1 MLTIPVAAHTFL
13 SLRASIS
20 PLLFKL
26 LSTSRCIPCKP
37 PYTLLSDPPTCVSS
51 TTGMKPTYLDTLDIE
66 QWTEGE
72 QGGKLHLLV
81 LMGINY
87 PMPRR
92 RPFRGCAG

>member
-1 MLTIPVAAHTFL
+1 MCLKYHW
-13 SLRASIS
+13 
-20 PLLFKL
+20 
-26 LSTSRCIPCKP
+26 
-37 PYTLLSDPPTCVSS
+37 YE
-51 TTGMKPTYLDTLDIE
+51 TYLLDTLDIE

>member
-1 MLTIPVAAHTFL
+1 MCLKYHW
-13 SLRASIS
+13 
-20 PLLFKL
+20 
-26 LSTSRCIPCKP
+26 
-37 PYTLLSDPPTCVSS
+37 YE
-51 TTGMKPTYLDTLDIE
+51 TYLYWLKTLWTLDSG